1 MLADSLSHNSAKLF
15 LSQVSQ
21 ASWCPSRIPLPLI
34 KLLKCNLTWTTT
46 GFSDY
51 FVAAL
56 ASSTDSTYKTAER
69 QLGLAHSTIGNTC
82 QGLDSF
88 KLHMVTEILTLS
100 NWLDFAKS

>member
-1 MLADSLSHNSAKLF
+1 MLADSLSHNNAKLF

-69 QLGLAHSTIGNTC
+69 QLGLAHSTIW
-82 QGLDSF
+82 
-88 KLHMVTEILTLS
+88 KYLS
-100 NWLDFAKS
+100 GVRQFQIAHGH